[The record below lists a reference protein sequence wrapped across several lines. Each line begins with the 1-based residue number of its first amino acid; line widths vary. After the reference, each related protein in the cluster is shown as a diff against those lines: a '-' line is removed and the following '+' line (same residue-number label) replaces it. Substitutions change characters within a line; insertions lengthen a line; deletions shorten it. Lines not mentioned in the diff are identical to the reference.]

1 MKVREI
7 INSILVFILAI
18 VVIVIMIFLI
28 QKYVFKRNLPSIF
41 GYSIVR
47 IDNNDMHPTFEI
59 GDIILIIEEPNY
71 DVGDIVVK
79 TKDDGKLVTQ
89 RIIDIKDINV
99 ITKGDNLIEYDDTI
113 DINSISGKMI
123 YKFPPIFRNI
133 KLWHIIIC
141 LLVITTVDCL
151 IKYLIYKNSK
161 YELKRW

>member
-41 GYSIVR
+41 GYSIVT
-47 IDNNDMHPTFEI
+47 IDNNDMNPTFEI
-59 GDIILIIEEPNY
+59 GDIILISEESNY
-71 DVGDIVVK
+71 AVGDVVVK
-79 TKDDGKLVTQ
+79 TKDDGKFVIQ
-89 RIIDIKDINV
+89 RIIDINDINV

-123 YKFPPIFRNI
+123 YKFPPIFRRI
-133 KLWHIIIC
+133 KLWHIVIC
-141 LLVITTVDCL
+141 LLVITIIDCL
-151 IKYLIYKNSK
+151 INYLICINSK
-161 YELKRW
+161 YEFKRW